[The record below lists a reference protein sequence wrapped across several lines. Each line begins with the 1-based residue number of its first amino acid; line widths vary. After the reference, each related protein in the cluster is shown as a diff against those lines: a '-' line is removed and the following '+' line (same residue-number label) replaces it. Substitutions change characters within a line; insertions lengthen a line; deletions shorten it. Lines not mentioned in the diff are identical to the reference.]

1 MAWLGDALR
10 ENPALALFLVLAVG
24 YALGQVRLG
33 TFQPG
38 PVLGSLIA
46 GLVIGQLGIQVPG
59 GLKDVFFLLFVF
71 AIGLRTGAEFFRG
84 LRSSA
89 LPQLAVIATLII
101 TAVALTWGIARI
113 WHLDAGTAAGLLS
126 GALTNSTSLGTA
138 TDATASL
145 PLEAAAR
152 ERLAHNAATTYA
164 LTYLVGLVSVVG
176 FLSYVAP
183 RLMRVNLK
191 TSSGELERSLG
202 MTAKAQSMNSAYR
215 PVLVRG
221 YRFPAALDGLT
232 VAEVERRWPAE
243 HRAIVTRVR
252 RGDALLE
259 ATPGMRLHDGDVVA
273 VAGWS
278 AALIGEINPLEEYQ
292 LHDRG
297 LLEIPMISA
306 DLVLTNR
313 ALGGQSLRLLADRI
327 GARGIFLL
335 GLRRAGRDLPV
346 TPATIIE
353 RGDVLNVSGAR
364 AEVLRVA
371 EEIGYAEYP
380 TSATD
385 LFLVGATIA
394 LGGLIGSV
402 GFTVGTVTLKLSS
415 PVGALLAGLTLG
427 HLRSRHPRFGRIP
440 EASAKL
446 FESMGLASFLALVA
460 LQAGPEAIAAFRA
473 TGATLVV
480 ASASITVL
488 SHLVG
493 GAGWPLCDR
502 HASRSPARRVRRG
515 GHLGS
520 GARGDRTRGREP
532 GPDNRIRHG
541 LRGWQCAHRARRD
554 SARPDGSLM
563 NVEVAVAREDRC
575 RYCPGVQ
582 HERGRGGS
590 GENRRRHARQRRS
603 DHR

>member
-24 YALGQVRLG
+24 FALGQVRLG

-46 GLVIGQLGIQVPG
+46 GLVIGQLGIQIPG
-59 GLKDVFFLLFVF
+59 VLKDVFFLLFVF

-101 TAVALTWGIARI
+101 TAVALTWGVARI
-113 WHLDAGTAAGLLS
+113 WDLDRGTAAGLLS

-138 TDATASL
+138 TDATAGL
-145 PLEAAAR
+145 ALDAAAR
-152 ERLAHNAATTYA
+152 DRLAHNAATTYA
-164 LTYLVGLVSVVG
+164 LTYIVGLVAVVG

-183 RLMRVNLK
+183 RLMRVNLGN
-191 TSSGELERSLG
+191 SSRELEQSLG
-202 MTAKAQSMNSAYR
+202 MTAKAQSMNLAYR
-215 PVLVRG
+215 PILVRG
-221 YRFPAALDGLT
+221 YRLPAALAGLT
-232 VAEVERRWPAE
+232 VAEVERRWPADR
-243 HRAIVTRVR
+243 RAIVTRVR
-252 RGDALLE
+252 RGEALLD
-259 ATPGMRLHDGDVVA
+259 ATPGMQLNEGDVVA

-278 AALIGEINPLEEYQ
+278 AALIGETNPLGDYEQ
-292 LHDRG
+292 HDRG

-306 DLVLTNR
+306 DLVLTNHTL
-313 ALGGQSLRLLADRI
+313 AGQSLQVLAERI

-364 AEVLRVA
+364 AEVTRVA
-371 EEIGYAEYP
+371 SEIGYAEYP

-385 LFLVGATIA
+385 LFLVGASIA
-394 LGGLIGSV
+394 LGGLIGVVAVNV
-402 GFTVGTVTLKLSS
+402 GGVTLKLSS

-440 EASAKL
+440 EASARL
-446 FESMGLASFLALVA
+446 FESMGLSSFLALVA
-460 LQAGPEAIAAFRA
+460 LQAGPEAIAAFR
-473 TGATLVV
+473 TSGATLVV

-488 SHLVG
+488 SHLAAVLVG
-493 GAGWPLCDR
+493 RYVIGMHPGVLLGVCAGAGT
-502 HASRSPARRVRRG
+502 SGPALAAIEREAESQVPTIGYGMGYAVGNVLTALG
-515 GHLGS
+515 GTLLVLTGS
-520 GARGDRTRGREP
+520 
-532 GPDNRIRHG
+532 
-541 LRGWQCAHRARRD
+541 
-554 SARPDGSLM
+554 
-563 NVEVAVAREDRC
+563 
-575 RYCPGVQ
+575 
-582 HERGRGGS
+582 
-590 GENRRRHARQRRS
+590 
-603 DHR
+603 

>member
-1 MAWLGDALR
+1 MTWLGDALR
-10 ENPALALFLVLAVG
+10 QNPALALFLVLALG
-24 YALGQVRLG
+24 YALGQVRIG

-46 GLVIGQLGIQVPG
+46 GLVVGQLGIPIPG
-59 GLKDVFFLLFVF
+59 SVKNIFFLLFVF

-89 LPQLAVIATLII
+89 LPQLAVIATLIG

-145 PLEAAAR
+145 AIDAAAR
-152 ERLAHNAATTYA
+152 DRLAQNATTTYA
-164 LTYLVGLVSVVG
+164 LTYLVGLVAVVG

-191 TSSGELERSLG
+191 NSSRELEQSLG
-202 MTAKAQSMNSAYR
+202 MTAKAQSIHSAYR
-215 PVLVRG
+215 PIVVRG
-221 YRFPAALDGLT
+221 YRLPATFEGLT
-232 VAEVERRWPAE
+232 VAEVERRWPADR
-243 HRAIVTRVR
+243 RAIVTRVR
-252 RGDALLE
+252 RGTALLD
-259 ATPGMRLHDGDVVA
+259 AKPGMQLHEGDVVA

-278 AALIGEINPLEEYQ
+278 AALIGDTNPLEDYEQ
-292 LHDRG
+292 HDRG

-313 ALGGQSLRLLADRI
+313 AFARQSLQVLAERI

-364 AEVLRVA
+364 AEVSRVA
-371 EEIGYAEYP
+371 SEIGYAEYP
-380 TSATD
+380 TSVTD

-394 LGGLIGSV
+394 IGGLIGAVALNV
-402 GFTVGTVTLKLSS
+402 GGVTFKLSS
-415 PVGALLAGLTLG
+415 PVGALLGGLTLG

-440 EASAKL
+440 EASARL
-446 FESMGLASFLALVA
+446 FESMGLSSFLALVA
-460 LQAGPEAIAAFRA
+460 LQAGPEAVAAFR
-473 TGATLVV
+473 TSGATLVV

-488 SHLVG
+488 SHLSAVLVG
-493 GAGWPLCDR
+493 RYLIGMHPGVLLGVCAGAGT
-502 HASRSPARRVRRG
+502 SGPALAAIEREADSQVPTIGYGMGYAVGNVLTALG
-515 GHLGS
+515 GTLLVLTGS
-520 GARGDRTRGREP
+520 
-532 GPDNRIRHG
+532 
-541 LRGWQCAHRARRD
+541 
-554 SARPDGSLM
+554 
-563 NVEVAVAREDRC
+563 
-575 RYCPGVQ
+575 
-582 HERGRGGS
+582 
-590 GENRRRHARQRRS
+590 
-603 DHR
+603 

>member
-1 MAWLGDALR
+1 
-10 ENPALALFLVLAVG
+10 
-24 YALGQVRLG
+24 
-33 TFQPG
+33 
-38 PVLGSLIA
+38 
-46 GLVIGQLGIQVPG
+46 
-59 GLKDVFFLLFVF
+59 
-71 AIGLRTGAEFFRG
+71 
-84 LRSSA
+84 
-89 LPQLAVIATLII
+89 
-101 TAVALTWGIARI
+101 
-113 WHLDAGTAAGLLS
+113 
-126 GALTNSTSLGTA
+126 LTNSTSLGTA

-145 PLEAAAR
+145 ALDAAAR
-152 ERLAHNAATTYA
+152 DRLAHNAATTYA

-202 MTAKAQSMNSAYR
+202 MSAKAQSMNSAYR
-215 PVLVRG
+215 PILVRG
-221 YRFPAALDGLT
+221 YRLPAALDGLA

-252 RGDALLE
+252 RGDALLDV
-259 ATPGMRLHDGDVVA
+259 TPEMRLHDGDVVA

-278 AALIGEINPLEEYQ
+278 AALIGDINPLEEYE

-313 ALGGQSLRLLADRI
+313 ALAGQSLRLLADRI

-335 GLRRAGRDLPV
+335 GLRRGGRDLPV

-380 TSATD
+380 TSSTD

-394 LGGLIGSV
+394 VGGLIGVVAFNV
-402 GFTVGTVTLKLSS
+402 GGVTLKLSS

-488 SHLVG
+488 SHLSAVLVG
-493 GAGWPLCDR
+493 RYVIGMHPGVLLGVCAGAGT
-502 HASRSPARRVRRG
+502 SGPALAAIEREAESQVPTIGYGMGYAVGNVLTALG
-515 GHLGS
+515 GTLLVMTGS
-520 GARGDRTRGREP
+520 
-532 GPDNRIRHG
+532 
-541 LRGWQCAHRARRD
+541 
-554 SARPDGSLM
+554 
-563 NVEVAVAREDRC
+563 
-575 RYCPGVQ
+575 
-582 HERGRGGS
+582 
-590 GENRRRHARQRRS
+590 
-603 DHR
+603 

>member
-10 ENPALALFLVLAVG
+10 QNPALALFVVLAVG
-24 YALGQVRLG
+24 FALGQVRLG
-33 TFQPG
+33 AFQPG

-46 GLVIGQLGIQVPG
+46 GLVIGQLGIPIPG

-89 LPQLAVIATLII
+89 LPHLAVIATLII
-101 TAVALTWGIARI
+101 TAVALTWSIARI

-138 TDATASL
+138 TDATAGL
-145 PLEAAAR
+145 ALDAAAR
-152 ERLAHNAATTYA
+152 DRLAHNATTTYA
-164 LTYLVGLVSVVG
+164 LTYLVGLIAVVG

-191 TSSGELERSLG
+191 TSSRELEQSLG
-202 MTAKAQSMNSAYR
+202 MTANAQSMNSAYR
-215 PVLVRG
+215 PIVVRV
-221 YRFPAALDGLT
+221 YRLPAALDGLT
-232 VAEVERRWPAE
+232 VADVERRWPAE
-243 HRAIVTRVR
+243 QRAIVTRVR
-252 RGDALLE
+252 RGEALMDAS
-259 ATPGMRLHDGDVVA
+259 PDMPVRDGDILA

-278 AALIGEINPLEEYQ
+278 AALIGDANPLEEYE
-292 LHDRG
+292 LHDRA

-313 ALGGQSLRLLADRI
+313 ALAGQSLRLIAERI

-364 AEVLRVA
+364 AEVMRVA
-371 EEIGYAEYP
+371 TEIGYAEYP

-394 LGGLIGSV
+394 LGGLIGSI

-415 PVGALLAGLTLG
+415 PVGALLGGLTLG

-440 EASAKL
+440 EASVKL
-446 FESMGLASFLALVA
+446 FESMGLSSFLALVA
-460 LQAGPEAIAAFRA
+460 LQAGPEAITAFR
-473 TGATLVV
+473 TSGATLVV
-480 ASASITVL
+480 ASATITVL
-488 SHLVG
+488 SHLAAILVG
-493 GAGWPLCDR
+493 RYVIGMHPGVLLGVCAGAGT
-502 HASRSPARRVRRG
+502 SGPALAAIEREADSQVPTIGYGMGYAVGNVLTALG
-515 GHLGS
+515 GTLLVLTGS
-520 GARGDRTRGREP
+520 
-532 GPDNRIRHG
+532 
-541 LRGWQCAHRARRD
+541 
-554 SARPDGSLM
+554 
-563 NVEVAVAREDRC
+563 
-575 RYCPGVQ
+575 
-582 HERGRGGS
+582 
-590 GENRRRHARQRRS
+590 
-603 DHR
+603 

>member
-1 MAWLGDALR
+1 MTWLGDALR

-24 YALGQVRLG
+24 YALGQVSLG

-145 PLEAAAR
+145 ALDAAAR
-152 ERLAHNAATTYA
+152 DRLAHNAATTYA
-164 LTYLVGLVSVVG
+164 LTYLVGLVAVVG

-202 MTAKAQSMNSAYR
+202 MPGKAQSMNSAYR

-221 YRFPAALDGLT
+221 YRLPAALDGRT
-232 VAEVERRWPAE
+232 VTEIERRWPAE

-252 RGDALLE
+252 RGDALLD

-278 AALIGEINPLEEYQ
+278 AALIGDINPLEEYE

-313 ALGGQSLRLLADRI
+313 ALAGQSLRLLADRI

-335 GLRRAGRDLPV
+335 GLRRGGRDLPV

-394 LGGLIGSV
+394 LGGLIGV
-402 GFTVGTVTLKLSS
+402 VAFTVGGVTLKLSS

-460 LQAGPEAIAAFRA
+460 LQAGPEAIAAFRT
-473 TGATLVV
+473 TGVTLVV

-488 SHLVG
+488 SHLSAVLVG
-493 GAGWPLCDR
+493 RYVIGMHPGVLLGVCAGAGT
-502 HASRSPARRVRRG
+502 SGPALAAIEREAESQVPTIGYGMGYAVGNVLTALG
-515 GHLGS
+515 GTLLVLTGS
-520 GARGDRTRGREP
+520 
-532 GPDNRIRHG
+532 
-541 LRGWQCAHRARRD
+541 
-554 SARPDGSLM
+554 
-563 NVEVAVAREDRC
+563 
-575 RYCPGVQ
+575 
-582 HERGRGGS
+582 
-590 GENRRRHARQRRS
+590 
-603 DHR
+603 